1 MGARAK
7 YWVRVGCCG
16 FPVARARYFEN
27 FEVVELQSTFYQLPR
42 EETPERWRAAAPE
55 AFEFTVKVP
64 QLITHEASSPTYRKL
79 KEKLSPEARGR
90 VGSFRPTEEVFS
102 AWERT
107 LTLCHKLRA
116 RVALFQSP
124 PSFSPT
130 PEHKKNL
137 KAFFGTIERGGL
149 ILIWEPRGDWKE
161 GEVLEL
167 CQELGL
173 VHGVDPFTSKPLWG
187 EPRYFRL
194 HGRGGYRYEY
204 SDEELVELKEML
216 VNAGGG
222 YVLFNNVFM
231 FEDAQRFK
239 KLLRGQRNLG

>member
-1 MGARAK
+1 MAGARAGAQ
-7 YWVRVGCCG
+7 VGCCG
-16 FPVARARYFEN
+16 FPVARAKYFEN
-27 FEVVELQSTFYQLPR
+27 FEVVELQSTFYQLPK
-42 EETPERWRAAAPE
+42 EGTPERWRAAAPE
-55 AFEFTVKVP
+55 GFEFTVKVP

-79 KEKLSPEARGR
+79 KEKLAPEARKR

-107 LTLCHKLRA
+107 LTLCRRLKA

-124 PSFSPT
+124 PSFRPT

-137 KAFFGTIERGGL
+137 KTFFGTIERGGL
-149 ILIWEPRGDWKE
+149 TLIWEPRGSWQE
-161 GEVLEL
+161 EEVLEL
-167 CQELGL
+167 CRELGL

-194 HGRGGYRYEY
+194 HGRGGYRHKY
-204 SDEELVELKEML
+204 SDEELKELKEML
-216 VNAGGG
+216 GEAGGA

-239 KLLRGQRNLG
+239 RLL